1 MIVNGIFR
9 WSENEK
15 ADKGGAND
23 SWAMNIWK
31 RNERGRE
38 SLYRREKEGEVTVG
52 GGGCWVMF
60 LPAIGSNIAVIWKY
74 MTGRFGYNSLW
85 VM

>member
-9 WSENEK
+9 WPEIEK

-31 RNERGRE
+31 RNERERE
-38 SLYRREKEGEVTVG
+38 LYRREKGEVTVG
-52 GGGCWVMF
+52 GGGYCSYR
-60 LPAIGSNIAVIWKY
+60 L
-74 MTGRFGYNSLW
+74 
-85 VM
+85 